1 MKSLRYLILLVL
13 CLGTLFGRA
22 QEPRFAPGQ
31 AFTLRISGVPIE
43 DLQQVSGSYTISSGG
58 TIKLP
63 YLTGEISAN
72 GLTPTE
78 LQRKIESAYKSGEIY
93 VHPTINISTTG
104 GPQTIDMLVTVGGEV
119 RNPGEV
125 PFRPGINL
133 YSAISSRGGPTEYA
147 EMKKV
152 KLIRNKTEKIY
163 DLRKV
168 TTENNPELMAGD
180 QVVVPGG

>member
-13 CLGTLFGRA
+13 CLGTMFGRA

-31 AFTLRISGVPIE
+31 SFTLRISGVPQD
-43 DLQQVSGSYTISSGG
+43 DLVQVSGNYTISSGG

-63 YLTGEISAN
+63 YLTGEIAAN

-78 LQRKIESAYKSGEIY
+78 LQRKIEAAYKTGEIY
-93 VHPTINISTTG
+93 IHPTINIST
-104 GPQTIDMLVTVGGEV
+104 GPQQSAEMVVTVGGEV
-119 RNPGEV
+119 RQPGDV

-133 YSAISSRGGPTEYA
+133 YSAISSRGGPTEYG

-152 KLIRNKTEKIY
+152 KLIRGKNERIY

-168 TTENNPELMAGD
+168 TAENNPELMAGD